1 MNHIFPEEL
10 TIEAGKEEFLMV
22 SCVPSTH
29 IHLQQGSKLTFV
41 ALVTEGWEG
50 KRILNIHF
58 DGKNA
63 EALCLILIE
72 GRESNE
78 FVFETVSNH
87 TVPQTKAAYYVR
99 NVLFDRAFVD
109 YKGNLIIQRQAQIT
123 DSYLAHHSLMLSKD
137 AKAYSIPS
145 LEIEADDVKAGHAAT
160 IGSVDEEMLFYCMSR
175 GMNRNEA
182 SEMLVQGF
190 MGADLQKISSEE
202 MRMKVAREMET
213 RLLKC

>member
-10 TIEAGKEEFLMV
+10 TIEAGKEEFLLT

-41 ALVTEGWEG
+41 ALVKEGWEG
-50 KRILNIHF
+50 KRIFNVHF
-58 DGKNA
+58 DGKNS
-63 EALCLILIE
+63 EALCLILIA

-99 NVLFDRAFVD
+99 NVLFDRAVVD

-160 IGSVDEEMLFYCMSR
+160 IGSVDEEMLFYLMSR
-175 GMNRNEA
+175 GMDRKESSA
-182 SEMLVQGF
+182 MLIQGF
-190 MGADLQKISSEE
+190 MGSDLEKISSEE
-202 MRMKVAREMET
+202 MRMKVAREMEKM
-213 RLLKC
+213 L